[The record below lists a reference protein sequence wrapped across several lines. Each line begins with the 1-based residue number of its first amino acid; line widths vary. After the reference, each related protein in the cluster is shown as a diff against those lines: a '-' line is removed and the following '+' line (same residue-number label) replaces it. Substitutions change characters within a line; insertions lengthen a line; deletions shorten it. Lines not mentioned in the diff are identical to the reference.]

1 MFQVPGS
8 CSTFGF
14 CVHGAKFEVR
24 RSSLEPGTS
33 NLERERERERERE
46 HGTRNP
52 ERGTAT
58 L

>member
-24 RSSLEPGTS
+24 CSNLEPGTS
-33 NLERERERERERE
+33 NLELERE
-46 HGTRNP
+46 HEHGTWNP